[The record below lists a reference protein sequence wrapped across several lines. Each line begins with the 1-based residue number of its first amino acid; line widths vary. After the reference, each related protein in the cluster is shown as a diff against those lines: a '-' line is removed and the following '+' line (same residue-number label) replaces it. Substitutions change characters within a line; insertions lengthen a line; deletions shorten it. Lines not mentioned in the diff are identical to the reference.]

1 MSLLDRLK
9 QLFAD
14 AKQTKEAAPAAPTGP
29 MVDMP
34 DGLSSI
40 SERRYKARFN
50 AVPGTKV
57 LIIDDSAT
65 IVAMLARM
73 LRQNGYEVLEAEDA
87 EKGLESAYRNKPA
100 IIFLDIVLPGMSG
113 FTALRHF
120 RHDHRTKDVPIIMIS
135 GNEQATEQ
143 FYVQRIGADDFMKK
157 PFSRPEL
164 FARIEK
170 LLNEDFIPVRF
181 NQYLH
186 KIQME
191 ADETEALSISSEP
204 VANNGVRS
212 AESSNAAV
220 TASASEPGRV
230 EIAAEAENTPN
241 KTG

>member
-14 AKQTKEAAPAAPTGP
+14 AKQPKETVPVAPTGP
-29 MVDMP
+29 LVEMP
-34 DGLSSI
+34 DGQTSI
-40 SERRYKARFN
+40 SERRRKKRIN

-57 LIIDDSAT
+57 LVIDDSAT

-73 LRQNGYEVLEAEDA
+73 LRQNGYEVMEAEDA
-87 EKGLESAYRNKPA
+87 EKGLEIAYRNKPS

-157 PFSRPEL
+157 PFSRAEL
-164 FARIEK
+164 FTRLEK
-170 LLNEDFIPVRF
+170 LLNEDLIPVRF
-181 NQYLH
+181 NEYLH
-186 KIQME
+186 KTEME
-191 ADETEALSISSEP
+191 TYDIEP
-204 VANNGVRS
+204 VLTADNIAVDGTTVAN
-212 AESSNAAV
+212 
-220 TASASEPGRV
+220 TANSET
-230 EIAAEAENTPN
+230 AAEQE
-241 KTG
+241 KTSGTSQ